1 MGDKIFFEHYRLR
14 SDDDAAPQ
22 EVRRSGAAIIHEAVD
37 LRSNEPVTLQL
48 VPLASVDPAVR
59 DTFLERARVAQ
70 QLDHVN
76 IAKIFAVGVEHDF
89 IALVTEHP
97 EGETAETWVLDHGP
111 MAPSAALRAGLQ
123 VVRALAAAAYFS
135 LTHRAI
141 QPSNILFVPGQ
152 APDGGWPFVKLL
164 NFGIAGLES
173 HADSGPARELA
184 PSVAP
189 QFASPEQLQN
199 GALDFR
205 SEMYSLA
212 ATLCLLLTGAAPLAV
227 SGLKARFRLRRL
239 PELRRVPRAFRQL
252 LTRML
257 SRNPDNRPQDPVALE
272 DEMLKCLTK
281 LERRESI
288 RQKLGIPMTTIMPR
302 SRTLLTPGR
311 QIFAGSVAF
320 VLLLL
325 TAAAIA
331 AFLLP
336 PDSIPFLHASRAINK
351 IGVPVGVPENA
362 TTKPVAEN
370 SPVARSTIPSPPPN
384 AVATNKSAP
393 PAASA
398 VPQIAA
404 AGSQTEPEPPTEGP
418 DENTFAGSK
427 ADSHTIVSNTNNDES
442 LTKPSSKR
450 SADSEDA
457 VSSQSRFK
465 SRSRIASS
473 QRSRFATNP
482 PDEVYPRSDARVRG
496 GSFHA
501 KWIGSTSGGRRI
513 LRLPS
518 GRIVVVTPG
527 APDQDYSAPRRRVI
541 VPQSD
546 GDEPPA
552 PRQPFLYPPND

>member
-1 MGDKIFFEHYRLR
+1 MGDKIFFERYRLR

-22 EVRRSGAAIIHEAVD
+22 EVRRSGAAIIHEAID

-59 DTFLERARVAQ
+59 ETFLERARVAQ
-70 QLDHVN
+70 QLEHVN
-76 IAKIFAVGVEHDF
+76 IARVFAVGVEHEF
-89 IALVTEHP
+89 IALVTEDP

-111 MAPSAALRAGLQ
+111 MVPSAALRAGLQ

-173 HADSGPARELA
+173 HADSAPARELA
-184 PSVAP
+184 PSIAP

-205 SEMYSLA
+205 SEMYSLG
-212 ATLCLLLTGAAPLAV
+212 ATLCFLLTGAAPLAV

-239 PELRRVPRAFRQL
+239 PELRRVPRVFRQL
-252 LTRML
+252 LARML

-272 DEMLKCLTK
+272 EEMRKCLTK

-288 RQKLGIPMTTIMPR
+288 RQKLGIPATTIMPR
-302 SRTLLTPGR
+302 STTIFTPGR
-311 QIFAGSVAF
+311 QIFAGAVAF
-320 VLLLL
+320 VLLI
-325 TAAAIA
+325 AAVAAIA

-336 PDSIPFLHASRAINK
+336 RDSIPFLYASQPFDK
-351 IGVPVGVPENA
+351 IGVPVGVPEA
-362 TTKPVAEN
+362 AARTAVAQN
-370 SPVARSTIPSPPPN
+370 SPAVRSTIPSPTP
-384 AVATNKSAP
+384 
-393 PAASA
+393 
-398 VPQIAA
+398 PQIAA

-418 DENTFAGSK
+418 DENLFAGSR
-427 ADSHTIVSNTNNDES
+427 ADGQAIVSNATGNQS
-442 LTKPSSKR
+442 TASASQKPST
-450 SADSEDA
+450 DA
-457 VSSQSRFK
+457 NSDDRSQSRIGT
-465 SRSRIASS
+465 RSRIAGWP
-473 QRSRFATNP
+473 RSRGATTS
-482 PDEVYPRSDARVRG
+482 PDQFYPRSDARGNRG
-496 GSFHA
+496 SYHA
-501 KWIGSTSGGRRI
+501 TRIGSTSDGRPI

-527 APDQDYSAPRRRVI
+527 APDQDYSAPPRGRAI
-541 VPQSD
+541 T
-546 GDEPPA
+546 
-552 PRQPFLYPPND
+552 RQPDYGETEVPLQPFNYPRD